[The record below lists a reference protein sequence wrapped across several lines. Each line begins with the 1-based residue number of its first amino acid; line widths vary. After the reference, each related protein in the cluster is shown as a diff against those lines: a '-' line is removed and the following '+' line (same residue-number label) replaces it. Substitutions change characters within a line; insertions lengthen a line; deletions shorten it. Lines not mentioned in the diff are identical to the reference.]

1 MISDYNNKLAEIIHR
16 HLPGFKAYLFGLKL
30 KDEEYFDLEMN
41 IALDMGE
48 KIDPAIIGNIY
59 FDIKKELLPITI
71 HIVDINDMSDFFKE
85 KILSKGVLL
94 QKK

>member
-1 MISDYNNKLAEIIHR
+1 MISDYDKKLAEIIHR

-30 KDEEYFDLEMN
+30 KDVEYYDLEMD

-48 KIDPAIIGNIY
+48 TIDPAIIGNIY
-59 FDIKKELLPITI
+59 FDIKKELLPITV
-71 HIVDINDMSDFFKE
+71 HIVDINNMSDFYRK

-94 QKK
+94 HN